1 MSMSLA
7 RVAQRASTIGELL
20 AFVWERKLWWMIPI
34 LAILVLMSIIIVLAH
49 TSAAAPWMYP
59 L

>member
-1 MSMSLA
+1 MSAPLA
-7 RVAQRASTIGELL
+7 RVGQRASTIGELF
-20 AFVWERKLWWMIPI
+20 AFIWERKLWWMIPI
-34 LAILVLMSIIIVLAH
+34 IAILVLLSIIIALAH

>member
-1 MSMSLA
+1 MSAPLT
-7 RVAQRASTIGELL
+7 RVGERASTVGELL
-20 AFVWERKLWWMIPI
+20 GFIWERKLWWMVPI
-34 LAILVLMSIIIVLAH
+34 LVVLVLLSIMIALAH